1 MASYAIQAENLN
13 ISFNGT
19 QVLYNVS
26 FSLKKGEIHAVVG
39 TNGAGK
45 STLMKIINGVYKKN
59 SGTIK
64 VFDKVEEYNT
74 PEEARKA
81 GIAMVF
87 QDLSIIPTLTVS
99 ENIFL
104 QTYPYRKGI
113 LIDDRKSREKA
124 AELLDFLTMK
134 SEINPRKIVGELSLG
149 YQQIVEI
156 AKALS
161 NNPKVLILDEPTAS
175 LSNSEIERLF
185 DVMTTLKQKG
195 IAVIYITHYLQ
206 DIFKICDSVTLLRDG
221 RKIFTK
227 SIDKLNLQTLINEM
241 VGSEVGSISFN
252 REKGLR
258 VSTPLMELKNVS
270 THHIRNVSIK
280 LYPGEI
286 VGIAGILGSGRSELM
301 NAIFGIDRILEG
313 KIYMQG
319 KFISI
324 KSTTDAINQGI
335 TLVPENRREQGLIV
349 DFSVSDNISMPIL
362 KRLKKY
368 IFIDEQKSRNIVSH
382 YIELLNI
389 KIQGLRQIVRY
400 LSGGNQQR
408 VVIAKCLASEPRI
421 LLLDDPTFGVDVYA
435 KQEIMKIIKNYV
447 LQGNAILFISSEFKE
462 IAEFCD
468 SIYIMKRGKI
478 ANLVTSQASEDDL
491 LYMVQ

>member
-227 SIDKLNLQTLINEM
+227 SIDKLNLQTLIKEM
-241 VGSEVGSISFN
+241 VG
-252 REKGLR
+252 
-258 VSTPLMELKNVS
+258 
-270 THHIRNVSIK
+270 
-280 LYPGEI
+280 
-286 VGIAGILGSGRSELM
+286 
-301 NAIFGIDRILEG
+301 
-313 KIYMQG
+313 
-319 KFISI
+319 
-324 KSTTDAINQGI
+324 
-335 TLVPENRREQGLIV
+335 
-349 DFSVSDNISMPIL
+349 
-362 KRLKKY
+362 
-368 IFIDEQKSRNIVSH
+368 
-382 YIELLNI
+382 
-389 KIQGLRQIVRY
+389 
-400 LSGGNQQR
+400 
-408 VVIAKCLASEPRI
+408 
-421 LLLDDPTFGVDVYA
+421 
-435 KQEIMKIIKNYV
+435 
-447 LQGNAILFISSEFKE
+447 
-462 IAEFCD
+462 
-468 SIYIMKRGKI
+468 
-478 ANLVTSQASEDDL
+478 
-491 LYMVQ
+491 